1 MCGTWE
7 PVVLMSRETLKWKN
21 HKSKSTD
28 AGHRGGTTRSSEETS
43 VMGGGAKGLYCP
55 VSRVSQLICL
65 GGT

>member
-7 PVVLMSRETLKWKN
+7 PVVLILREKLKWKN

-43 VMGGGAKGLYCP
+43 VMEVEQRGCIVLFHE
-55 VSRVSQLICL
+55 
-65 GGT
+65 